1 MNISSYSNKLLFIS
15 LFYLSLSHFCL
26 GQVSRKAYQTI
37 VANNTDLI
45 KINIEGAAVELKE
58 TKGSRILVETVIRLS
73 VPNGALLDFVISNG
87 RYELI
92 KTENQSKRE
101 LLLEEKKN
109 KNVILVKGE
118 ACTEIVTYTI
128 YVPSSMK
135 AIKNK

>member
-1 MNISSYSNKLLFIS
+1 MSK
-15 LFYLSLSHFCL
+15 
-26 GQVSRKAYQTI
+26 KAYQTI
-37 VANNTDLI
+37 IANNTDLI

-92 KTENQSKRE
+92 KTEDQSKRE
-101 LLLEEKKN
+101 LLLEAKKN
-109 KNVILVKGE
+109 KNVILVKGKT
-118 ACTEIVTYTI
+118 CTEIVTYTI